1 MALAFWS
8 VLLMTVI
15 MSRCAAGDGDHPTR
29 DLVVVA
35 AWLLT
40 AAAALVWTFIT
51 ALAH

>member
-8 VLLMTVI
+8 VLIMTVI
-15 MSRCAAGDGDHPTR
+15 MSRCADGDGNNPTR

-40 AAAALVWTFIT
+40 VAAAFVWACITVLAL
-51 ALAH
+51 